1 MTQPTI
7 EQVHTGGAHGSEAS
21 GLDDEV
27 HALAAELSRLKRDY
41 QDLAASLNPLLSRK
55 TIPYL
60 RVHGLEIGQ
69 DFFRGQQGF
78 LQMAMPPAAPFAAD
92 ALFFVSALSNDPE
105 SENHS
110 SLTGSVDEANEV
122 ATINLTADTENS
134 LDPTLQVSAGPSTGG
149 AGSFVNNVTMA
160 VRDFGTTHAQVRVE
174 ADDDGGVV
182 AHVWIK
188 PRIILDGAT
197 ADPSSHIIGDA
208 TIWYRSDTGNL
219 HAWLGST
226 ETFAMLSDL
235 GFGSG
240 SNVFNVL
247 TKSTAYE
254 ASPGDF
260 VLVSGTTTITLPE
273 NATAGSVIG
282 VKKTDSGT
290 VSTVSRKTADT
301 IDGATTYSMTVQFE
315 SALFLSNGSDWFVF

>member
-1 MTQPTI
+1 MPLDVQDDLGI
-7 EQVHTGGAHGSEAS
+7 EAKLREYEERIRKLEAGTRAMSQAISILQVDA
-21 GLDDEV
+21 
-27 HALAAELSRLKRDY
+27 
-41 QDLAASLNPLLSRK
+41 
-55 TIPYL
+55 
-60 RVHGLEIGQ
+60 LEIGR
-69 DFFRGQQGF
+69 DFFRGEQGF

-219 HAWLGST
+219 HAWLGSD

-235 GFGSG
+235 TGALGGSV
-240 SNVFNVL
+240 NFNVL

-254 ASPGDF
+254 AAPGDF

-273 NATAGSVIG
+273 NAAAGSVIV

-290 VSTVSRKTADT
+290 TSTVSRKTADT
-301 IDGATTYSMTVQFE
+301 IDGGTTYSMTTQYE
-315 SALFLSNGSDWFVF
+315 AASFLSDGSDWWVW

>member
-1 MTQPTI
+1 MPLDVQDDLSVEAKLREYEERIRKLEAGTQAMSQSI
-7 EQVHTGGAHGSEAS
+7 ALLQVDA
-21 GLDDEV
+21 
-27 HALAAELSRLKRDY
+27 
-41 QDLAASLNPLLSRK
+41 
-55 TIPYL
+55 
-60 RVHGLEIGQ
+60 LEIGR
-69 DFFRGQQGF
+69 DFFRGEQGF

-188 PRIILDGAT
+188 PRIVLDGVT
-197 ADPSSHIIGDA
+197 ANPSSFITGDA
-208 TIWYRSDTGNL
+208 SIWYRSDTGGL
-219 HAWLGST
+219 HAWVGTT
-226 ETFAMLSDL
+226 ETFAFLSDL
-235 GFGSG
+235 TGLSLGGDVGFT
-240 SNVFNVL
+240 VQ

-254 ASPGDF
+254 AAPGEF
-260 VLVSGTTTITLPE
+260 VLASGTTTITLPE
-273 NATAGSVIG
+273 NAAAGSVIG
-282 VKKTDSGT
+282 VKNTDTNT
-290 VSTVSRKTADT
+290 VTVSRKTADT
-301 IDGATTYSMTVQFE
+301 IDSATTYVMATQYEAAMFVSD
-315 SALFLSNGSDWFVF
+315 GSDWWVW